1 MSMRTTGSR
10 LLEYRNVRPRW
21 VMRRLK
27 LLRTSKDEK
36 ILANRSKDGPFDSL
50 AMSRAT
56 QKQGGTISIG
66 LVLSRE
72 SGRRA
77 HQLRSRCIE
86 MPLGKTAT
94 FRIPLFKPIPA
105 APISLRLYETMKLL
119 STSKTVFEL
128 EVEAPYVA
136 GCLVGFTTK
145 QDPGIQRLQHKFMHA
160 FAIGAATDGEGN
172 PIAYTLDPKLT
183 IAKFPLG
190 AKAFVRCLEHAKEEY
205 QIGIH
210 PLTVTALCFRYSPA
224 MRGNIKWDPHH
235 ISRQWFDFPLLG
247 ADKVEARHREYMAFK
262 GRLAAHKEE
271 IKERLKA
278 QEEAQT
284 VFKVIGPEKA
294 PEALQERPKVPVGL
308 SRDIAK
314 YFRMTQEEARVAA
327 GLPIE
332 RHWYVKERRRKD
344 QAGVNEPQ
352 ASACSPID
360 TSSGPGV

>member
-1 MSMRTTGSR
+1 
-10 LLEYRNVRPRW
+10 
-21 VMRRLK
+21 
-27 LLRTSKDEK
+27 
-36 ILANRSKDGPFDSL
+36 
-50 AMSRAT
+50 
-56 QKQGGTISIG
+56 
-66 LVLSRE
+66 
-72 SGRRA
+72 
-77 HQLRSRCIE
+77 
-86 MPLGKTAT
+86 
-94 FRIPLFKPIPA
+94 
-105 APISLRLYETMKLL
+105 MKLL
-119 STSKTVFEL
+119 SASKTVFEL
-128 EVEAPYVA
+128 EVDAPYVA

-145 QDPGIQRLQHKFMHA
+145 QDPSIQRLQHKFMHA
-160 FAIGAATDGEGN
+160 FAIGAATDDEGN

-183 IAKFPLG
+183 VAKFPLG

-210 PLTVTALCFRYSPA
+210 PFTVTALCFRYSPA

-247 ADKVEARHREYMAFK
+247 ADKVEAKHREDMEFK
-262 GRLAAHKEE
+262 SRLAAHKEG

-278 QEEAQT
+278 QDKAQT

-294 PEALQERPKVPVGL
+294 PEALEELEERPKVPVGL

-314 YFRMTQEEARVAA
+314 YFGMTQEEARVAA

-332 RHWYVKERRRKD
+332 RHWYVKQRRGKD
-344 QAGVNEPQ
+344 QGGVNETQ